1 MPYDAGEMQRLLD
14 EFREAEV
21 FERASLR
28 EIAKAWCAYQATKDD
43 QYWWAVALLWT
54 DAYLG
59 DRTRREQLIELIVEV
74 APTDDVLG
82 IAAAG
87 PLEDAI
93 YDADECV
100 AWLEGRTT
108 SSSRFR
114 QALGQVWIWRQV
126 SPERF
131 AQIERATGRPLAR
144 PKS

>member
-1 MPYDAGEMQRLLD
+1 MQSLLD

-28 EIAKAWCAYQATKDD
+28 KIAEAWCAYQETEDD

-54 DAYLG
+54 DAYLA

-74 APTDDVLG
+74 ATTDDVLG

-100 AWLEGRTT
+100 AWLEARAT
-108 SSSRFR
+108 SSPRFR
-114 QALGQVWIWRQV
+114 QALGEVWIWSAV

-131 AQIERATGRPLAR
+131 AQIERAARSPLAR